1 MTKDKAFPWEKALL
15 GFTALGVTI
24 IGAKVLFFNG
34 NGGNG
39 KKSRNGHG
47 NYPPQMYGNYYPQQL
62 PDYSMHM
69 DNGGAGGAGAGYQQ
83 PPIDNGQ
90 GAIPDN
96 MNMVPPGATPY
107 FGQSQNQY
115 PESTGLTPEQLTSNT
130 VRRPIL
136 ADTYQNYDEYG
147 NGYNIPPHRGVRV
160 A

>member
-1 MTKDKAFPWEKALL
+1 MTKDKQAFPWEKALL

-39 KKSRNGHG
+39 KKGRNGRG
-47 NYPPQMYGNYYPQQL
+47 PPQMMYPPQYGYNYPQQL
-62 PDYSMHM
+62 PDYSMQQDM
-69 DNGGAGGAGAGYQQ
+69 PQQQ
-83 PPIDNGQ
+83 PQIDNGQ
-90 GAIPDN
+90 QGGVVPDN
-96 MNMVPPGATPY
+96 SFVPPGATPY
-107 FGQSQNQY
+107 FGQTQNQY
-115 PESTGLTPEQLTSNT
+115 PETSALTPEQLTSNT

-147 NGYNIPPHRGVRV
+147 NGYSAPRQRGVRY